1 MVLTHSIPAMCF
13 LAAGLILG
21 CLSRRRRSAGGAAFS
36 AVACGS
42 AALLFLLMEGGTLC
56 EGLAC
61 LLPPVFLIM
70 PRGEK
75 T

>member
-13 LAAGLILG
+13 LGVGLILG
-21 CLSRRRRSAGGAAFS
+21 FLSGRGRFVRGAAFS

-42 AALLFLLMEGGTLC
+42 TALLFLLMEGGTLC

-61 LLPPVFLIM
+61 LLLPVFLIM